1 MKKQILTPDFFIQ
14 PEGYTRIVKPYADG
28 RTRRDRIDWCIANC
42 KKEFTG
48 TIGDEVTYEE
58 HISRGDRVQLF
69 YFESERDALMF
80 MLAN

>member
-1 MKKQILTPDFFIQ
+1 MKKEILTPDFFIE

-48 TIGDEVTYEE
+48 TIADEVTYEE
-58 HISRGDRVQLF
+58 HISRGDRVQLL
-69 YFESERDALMF
+69 YFECEKEAAQF
-80 MLAN
+80 AFVN